1 MRCAP
6 PSDPRYCWQPYTGEP
21 HNGDTYGVRA
31 AFLCAPTFAR
41 LTPAVRVQ
49 PMILAFFEMLALRTG
64 IVPRPGV
71 GLLWSGLQ
79 EGANAN
85 YTQRL
90 ADHRYTLR
98 LHGDKFE
105 GTIDGK
111 MLFVCT
117 AGVRVVTDLGG
128 EVIQLWGIEATT
140 VQAELSR
147 AGRTPQQITV
157 KPNEIWRVGATT
169 ATRARA
175 APFIEPH
182 S

>member
-1 MRCAP
+1 
-6 PSDPRYCWQPYTGEP
+6 
-21 HNGDTYGVRA
+21 
-31 AFLCAPTFAR
+31 
-41 LTPAVRVQ
+41 
-49 PMILAFFEMLALRTG
+49 MILAFFEMLALRTG

-157 KPNEIWRVGATT
+157 KPNEIWRVGAAT

-175 APFIEPH
+175 APFVEPH